1 MTRAEK
7 EALDSLLQDAYD
19 SINQKL
25 NDETDRFYSNF
36 IFEPDYPGQTARD
49 KYESYW
55 GREDAQLLADLQK
68 AILELD
74 E

>member
-7 EALDSLLQDAYD
+7 EALASLLQDAYD
-19 SINQKL
+19 SINQKMQF
-25 NDETDRFYSNF
+25 EVDRYYTSF
-36 IFEPDYPGQTARD
+36 IFEPDYPGQTPRD